1 MNGPSHHYD
10 EICRFMA
17 DEYVSKVM
25 SATYGRPL
33 SIQQISEI
41 CEIPIAVAY
50 RRVSKMASI
59 GLLAFI
65 KEVEVYRG
73 KKERYYI
80 CAVDELRYTFN
91 KGTFTCQ
98 MHPIAY
104 PTDLQMETTP
114 RNNHGDGRL
123 G

>member
-1 MNGPSHHYD
+1 MDHIMEEPSQQED

-17 DEYVSKVM
+17 DEYASKVM

-41 CEIPIAVAY
+41 CKIPIAVAY
-50 RRVSKMASI
+50 RRVRKMASI
-59 GLLAFI
+59 GLIACI

-80 CAVDELRYTFN
+80 CAVDELRYTFDR
-91 KGTFTCQ
+91 GTFTCQ
-98 MHPIAY
+98 KR
-104 PTDLQMETTP
+104 PTPFL
-114 RNNHGDGRL
+114 NNLESDGASL
-123 G
+123 FGK